1 MRAPR
6 LPALHPRGK
15 TRERPASRPPPAL
28 LPTAWAIP
36 LEHFSRPRPEPE
48 SRSLAR
54 SKPADNVHPEHS
66 SPRIP
71 TGALFAQ
78 GRFHCAS
85 ASNQRAL
92 AIRKN
97 GGCSELPGREPC
109 ATPQEPCPTQPSS
122 PARKLV
128 EIASRTVHP
137 IAPRSAAAI
146 DLRLGGRYPQSSAPA
161 APSR

>member
-28 LPTAWAIP
+28 LSTAWAIP
-36 LEHFSRPRPEPE
+36 LEHFSRLRPEPE

-54 SKPADNVHPEHS
+54 SKPADNVPPEHS

-71 TGALFAQ
+71 TGAPLAQ
-78 GRFHCAS
+78 EKSHPVS
-85 ASNQRAL
+85 ASNYWAS

-97 GGCSELPGREPC
+97 GGCSELPGGEPC
-109 ATPQEPCPTQPSS
+109 ATLQEPRPTPSPS
-122 PARKLV
+122 RPRKLV

-137 IAPRSAAAI
+137 IAPHNAAAI
-146 DLRLGGRYPQSSAPA
+146 DRHLGGRYQ
-161 APSR
+161 